1 MSKISVLA
9 KLTCA
14 SGKRDEVAAAFDAM
28 LDQVESE
35 AGTELYVLHDDIGD
49 PDVLWVY
56 ELYTDQASLDAHS
69 ASEAMMALFGA
80 LGGDLMGA
88 PPELMLLTPRGAK
101 GVPL

>member
-14 SGKRDEVAAAFDAM
+14 PGKREEVAVAFDAM
-28 LDQVESE
+28 LDHTESE
-35 AGTELYVLHDDIGD
+35 PGTELYVLHDDLAN

-56 ELYTDQASLDAHS
+56 ELYSDQAALDAHS
-69 ASEAMMALFGA
+69 ASPAMMALFGA

-88 PPELMLLTPRGAK
+88 PPELMLVTPRRGK
-101 GVPL
+101 GIAV

>member
-28 LDQVESE
+28 LAHVESE
-35 AGTELYVLHDDIGD
+35 PGTELYVLHDDIAN

-56 ELYTDQASLDAHS
+56 ELYSDQAGLDAHS
-69 ASEAMMALFGA
+69 SSDAMMALFGA
-80 LGGDLMGA
+80 LGGELMGA

-101 GVPL
+101 GVSL

>member
-1 MSKISVLA
+1 MSKIAVLA

-28 LDQVESE
+28 LDHVESE
-35 AGTELYVLHDDIGD
+35 AGTELYVLQDDLGN

-56 ELYTDQASLDAHS
+56 ELYTDQAALDAHS
-69 ASEAMMALFGA
+69 ASPAMMELFGA

-88 PPELMLLTPRGAK
+88 PPELMLLSPRRGK
-101 GVPL
+101 GVTL